1 MSSILLEK
9 GCGNVKAEIISV
21 GTELLLGQI
30 ANTNAQYLSKRLAEL
45 GIDVYYHTAVGDNGS
60 RLKQVIQ
67 TAQERSQIILFTGGL
82 GPTKDD
88 LTKETIATVLGK
100 TLVEHQPSM
109 ENIEHFFK
117 QRGIEMTA
125 NNRKQAHIV
134 EGSTVLPNDH
144 GMAPGMAIQV
154 EDIHYLLFPGPPREL
169 IPMFD
174 QYAIPYL
181 QSLYQEQFIVH
192 SNVIRFF
199 GIGESLLEEKLMDLI
214 DSQSN
219 PTIAPLAN
227 EAEATIRLTAKARNL
242 EEANQMIVGV
252 ENEIEA
258 RVGQFIYG
266 YNDDSLASVVSSLLR
281 EKGLKLAV
289 AESCTGGLVSQMLTS
304 LPGSSKIFAGSIVS
318 YSSHAKINVLGVAAE
333 IIAETGTVSTETAEA
348 MAVQTRKQFEA
359 DVAVSITG
367 VAGPD
372 PTENKPVGTVF
383 IGLATE
389 QGCQTFS
396 LQLSGSRPN
405 IQLRAAKYAL
415 FYVYQWLNR
424 L

>member
-1 MSSILLEK
+1 LK
-9 GCGNVKAEIISV
+9 RGVGNVKAEIIAV

-30 ANTNAQYLSKRLAEL
+30 SNTNAQYLSKRLAEL
-45 GIDVYYHTAVGDNGS
+45 GIDVYFHTVVGDNS
-60 RLKQVIQ
+60 NRLKQVILN
-67 TAQERSQIILFTGGL
+67 AQERSDIILFTGGL

-88 LTKETIATVLGK
+88 LTKETIASVLGK

-109 ENIEHFFK
+109 ENIERFFK
-117 QRGIEMTA
+117 QRGMEMTA
-125 NNRKQAHIV
+125 NNRKQAHVV

-144 GMAPGMAIQV
+144 GMAPGMAILV
-154 EDIHYLLFPGPPREL
+154 ENIHYLLFPGPPREL

-174 QYAIPYL
+174 HYAIPYL

-192 SNVIRFF
+192 SKVLRFF

-214 DSQSN
+214 DRQSN

-227 EAEATIRLTAKARNL
+227 EAEATIRLTAKAKSL
-242 EEANQMIVGV
+242 AEANQMIVGV
-252 ENEIEA
+252 EAEIES

-266 YNDDSLASVVSSLLR
+266 YNDDSLASVVSRLLR
-281 EKGLKLAV
+281 EKALTLTV
-289 AESCTGGLVSQMLTS
+289 AESCTGGLISQMLTS
-304 LPGSSKIFAGSIVS
+304 LPGSSEIFAGGIVS
-318 YSSHAKINVLGVAAE
+318 YSSHAKINVLGVPSD
-333 IIAETGTVSTETAEA
+333 IIAETGTVSGETAKA
-348 MAVQTRKQFEA
+348 MATEALNQFEA
-359 DVAVSITG
+359 DVAVSVTG

-389 QGCQTFS
+389 QGCQSFS

-415 FYVYQWLNR
+415 FHVYQWLNR